1 MKDKEIA
8 RGRTKENKA
17 ERQRI
22 RGLNRER
29 KGQDK
34 GRKKICKMKEHLEAK
49 QKKRNEVEMKMKG
62 EETKKSHCKMF

>member
-8 RGRTKENKA
+8 RGRTEENKA

-29 KGQDK
+29 EGQDK
-34 GRKKICKMKEHLEAK
+34 GRKKKM
-49 QKKRNEVEMKMKG
+49 QNKR
-62 EETKKSHCKMF
+62 TFRS